1 MELLVKQTMLAKE
14 RFCNF
19 LYRKNLIKF
28 FINILFLLYFN
39 SSQGSEKLIII
50 NNFNNLESYKFD
62 FIQKS
67 FGKKESGVCYL
78 RRPYYLKCLYDDK
91 SQKQLIINN
100 RVLVVYHKRYSKI
113 YRYPLSKSFFLDLLD
128 KEKFSKLISNGKIL
142 LNDSFFEINYSD
154 GNKGEITFFFDR
166 NTYDLSGWRLIGI
179 DNNITILEIKN
190 FLKNIEINKSFFTI
204 PEEN

>member
-1 MELLVKQTMLAKE
+1 MLAKE
-14 RFCNF
+14 RFYNF
-19 LYRKNLIKF
+19 LYRKNIIKL
-28 FINILFLLYFN
+28 FINILFLLYFS
-39 SSQGSEKLIII
+39 SSQGSEKLSII

-67 FGKKESGVCYL
+67 FGKEEGGVCYL
-78 RRPYYLKCLYDDK
+78 KRPYYLKCLYDNK
-91 SQKQLIINN
+91 NQKQLIINN
-100 RVLVVYHKRYSKI
+100 RILVVYHKRYNKI

-142 LNDSFFEINYSD
+142 LSDSFFEINYSD
-154 GNKGEITFFFDR
+154 RNKGEITFFFDR
-166 NTYDLSGWRLIGI
+166 STYDLLGWRLIGI

-190 FLKNIEINKSFFTI
+190 FLKNIQINKSFFSI

>member
-1 MELLVKQTMLAKE
+1 MLAKE
-14 RFCNF
+14 RFYNF
-19 LYRKNLIKF
+19 LYRKNIIKL
-28 FINILFLLYFN
+28 FINILFLLYFS

-67 FGKKESGVCYL
+67 FGKEESGVCYL
-78 RRPYYLKCLYDDK
+78 KRPYYLKCLYDDK

-100 RVLVVYHKRYSKI
+100 RVFVVYHKRYNKI

-128 KEKFSKLISNGKIL
+128 KEKFTKLISNGKIF
-142 LNDSFFEINYSD
+142 LNDSFFEINYSER
-154 GNKGEITFFFDR
+154 NKGEITFFFDR

-190 FLKNIEINKSFFTI
+190 FLKNIQINKSFFKI